1 MTDESNANPDARPAQ
16 AERKNP
22 NFLQVVLS
30 VMAAAIGIQN
40 QAVRERDFNAKSP
53 LPFIVAGILFTVLFV
68 SPLIAVVSWII

>member
-1 MTDESNANPDARPAQ
+1 MMNETNPEHNARPTEAGP
-16 AERKNP
+16 KNP

-53 LPFIVAGILFTVLFV
+53 LPFIAAGILFTVLFV
-68 SPLIAVVSWII
+68 SALIAVVSWII

>member
-1 MTDESNANPDARPAQ
+1 MMNESNPEHNARPTEA
-16 AERKNP
+16 APKNP

-53 LPFIVAGILFTVLFV
+53 LPFIAAGILFTVLFV
-68 SPLIAVVSWII
+68 TALIAVVSWII